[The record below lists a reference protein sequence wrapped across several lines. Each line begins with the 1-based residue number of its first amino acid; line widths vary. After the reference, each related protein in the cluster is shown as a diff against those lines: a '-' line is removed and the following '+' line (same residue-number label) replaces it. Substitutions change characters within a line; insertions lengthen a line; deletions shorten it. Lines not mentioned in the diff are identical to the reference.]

1 MKIKFLSFFFIVI
14 IWGLTANFCQALAP
28 GTLLYRSGSDG
39 KMFGYSGD
47 SLLEVKKGIL
57 SGLNAGHVA
66 VYIGKIN
73 GEDYV
78 VEAGADGIVKTPA
91 RYFVNEADG
100 EVFLGAKIPRE
111 ADPLRQA
118 RVVAIAKNLAD
129 SNLAYDFDL
138 KYQKGPDSGKWT
150 CVGLSEK
157 IYESADISNPNNLAA
172 LEYDSAY
179 YAIDITPDGF
189 DNYSPSNTDGDRF
202 SRGQEFS
209 QIARRDK
216 ILIPLPELIG
226 FDAGREY
233 QGQRYVFVPYTQFLQ
248 PTLIPV
254 DLDIEV
260 SSNFSDA
267 EVRGKLPATS
277 LALRWSLINN
287 PWSSLKTLAVKTKES
302 LVAIVKNIFG
312 NTQETV
318 LVLGDDGAEKPL
330 VSDQGNKSV
339 ALPQAIVTKNTAVK
353 KAQTL
358 ENISSE
364 NNAESA
370 NGVSFSNNVSSG
382 ADKPAVTVTKATT
395 VKVNTKISG
404 TNETFGVEDESA
416 SVAAVF
422 NLSGSENTSAN
433 KTASSASVL
442 VSSNSSNPSTTQPS
456 ASVSAVSASSQ
467 SAPVNIN
474 SNTNLSVNT
483 TSADDSPKLARINK
497 IYATG
502 SNDWVELINP
512 TDYDFD
518 LAEAGY
524 RLEKAKTAE
533 DPSLIMRLGNSADGV
548 YPRGTIIKAHGTY
561 LIVRVDAS
569 DYYKNKADAI
579 ATRQDFNWGTSG
591 YTLYLGID
599 AISASSDPDIVEAIG
614 FGPDATYYQGSA
626 PAPAITDNYILSRI
640 MTASN
645 NQTDFI
651 LIASDD
657 PSIVW
662 ETADNTNNNDDSG
675 DNGNGN
681 DNSGDNNNDS
691 GDNNNA
697 TSTPVAPPILINK
710 IYATDSNDWLELFNF
725 GDDDFDLAL
734 GEYRLEKS
742 KTAEDPSLMVRL
754 GNLDDGSYPGG
765 TIIKAHDKYLVVRDD
780 ANEYYLNQADAVITR
795 DEFSWTGADYTLY
808 LGDSAISSSTDA
820 DILDAVGYGPN
831 TTYFVGTRPAT
842 EIPDNYILNR
852 VGRSGDNYMDFSLLA
867 SDDPGIV
874 TSTDDNLS
882 LFVPPTPIVSDAISN
897 LWHFDECY
905 GAGKWAVGRWDC
917 AVEVGYRLDKF
928 NYELNNAINLNNFS
942 LSFQYQKASDFPR
955 LDLKF
960 YNDAGDKLLFILDP
974 GLVTIEGLPNSQWR
988 YYDDVPFNDDWH
1000 QASLVVNQA
1009 EDYWAVYIDG
1019 QEKVRETFLANLPV
1033 LTDLEISSDNGS
1045 ARVDEIVTWNRSLS
1059 QMELSANYLLAAPFA
1074 PLIARLPQQ
1083 IPQLKYFWQFEED
1096 TGLIARDNVSQTV
1109 LNVSADAWT
1118 GRHHNNYALQVAY
1131 PHNFITDIDMP
1142 ITPSSRDLSLA
1153 FWWRNSAY
1161 PNLGRVAVSLLGGP
1175 EKNTNLFVTENDYF
1189 RNSFWFNGN
1198 YSIFSEGINEAIP
1211 NDDAWHH
1218 IAMVY
1223 DSYRYKLSFY
1233 VDGEEKT
1240 TRPFI
1245 WLKDNEAITRLSVSS
1260 NNFSAAIDDLGVWQG
1275 ALSAS
1280 QVQEIYNL
1288 F

>member
-28 GTLLYRSGSDG
+28 GALLYRSGSEG

-47 SLLEVKKGIL
+47 SLLEIKKGIL
-57 SGLNAGHVA
+57 KGLNAGHVA

-73 GEDYV
+73 GEDYI
-78 VEAGADGIVKTPA
+78 VEAGADGIVKSPA

-100 EVFLGAKIPRE
+100 EIFLGAKMPYE

-138 KYQKGPDSGKWT
+138 KYQKGPDSGEWT

-172 LEYDSAY
+172 LEYDPNY

-189 DNYSPSNTDGDRF
+189 DDYSIANADGDRF
-202 SRGQEFS
+202 SRRQEFS

-216 ILIPLPELIG
+216 MLIPLPELIG
-226 FDAGREY
+226 FAAGREY
-233 QGQRYVFVPYTQFLQ
+233 QGQRYVFMPYTQFLQ
-248 PTLIPV
+248 PTLMPV
-254 DLDIEV
+254 DVDIEI

-287 PWSSLKTLAVKTKES
+287 PWSSLKTLALKTKES
-302 LVAIVKNIFG
+302 LVAIVKNILG
-312 NTQETV
+312 NSSETV

-330 VSDQGNKSV
+330 LAAPGNKSNV
-339 ALPQAIVTKNTAVK
+339 ALPQVIVTKNTAVK
-353 KAQTL
+353 KAPVL
-358 ENISSE
+358 ESVSSK
-364 NNAESA
+364 NNVEAS
-370 NGVSFSNNVSSG
+370 NGVSSNNVSS
-382 ADKPAVTVTKATT
+382 ATDKPAVAVTKATV
-395 VKVNTKISG
+395 VKVNTKTSG
-404 TNETFGVEDESA
+404 AHKTPDEEDEPVNA
-416 SVAAVF
+416 TAVY
-422 NLSGSENTSAN
+422 NLSGSENTS
-433 KTASSASVL
+433 SH
-442 VSSNSSNPSTTQPS
+442 SSNTQPS
-456 ASVSAVSASSQ
+456 ASVTSPVSASSQ
-467 SAPVNIN
+467 SASVNIN
-474 SNTNLSVNT
+474 SNNNLSTNT
-483 TSADDSPKLARINK
+483 SSADDSPKLARINK

-524 RLEKAKTAE
+524 RLEKAKTAD

-548 YPRGTIIKAHGTY
+548 YPRGTVIKAHGTY

-626 PAPAITDNYILSRI
+626 PALAVNDNYILRR
-640 MTASN
+640 MTTTNN
-645 NQTDFI
+645 NQADFT
-651 LIASDD
+651 LVAADD

-662 ETADNTNNNDDSG
+662 ETADNNNDNTGDDNGNNDNNDDNED
-675 DNGNGN
+675 DN
-681 DNSGDNNNDS
+681 
-691 GDNNNA
+691 NNNA

-710 IYATDSNDWLELFNF
+710 IYATESNDWLELFNF
-725 GDDDFDLAL
+725 GDDDFDLAR

-765 TIIKAHDKYLVVRDD
+765 TIIKAHDNYLVVRDD

-795 DEFSWTGADYTLY
+795 EEFSWTGADYTLY
-808 LGDSAISSSTDA
+808 LGNAAISSSTDE
-820 DILDAVGYGPN
+820 DILDAVGYGSN
-831 TTYFVGTRPAT
+831 ATYFVGTRPAI
-842 EIPDNYILNR
+842 EITDNYILNR
-852 VGRSGDNYMDFSLLA
+852 IGRGGDNYFDFSLLA
-867 SDDPGIV
+867 SDDPGIA
-874 TSTDDNLS
+874 TSTEEDLG
-882 LFVPPTPIVSDAISN
+882 LFALPTPIISDNISN

-917 AVEVGYRLDKF
+917 AVEVGYKLDKF
-928 NYELNNAINLNNFS
+928 NYELNNAVNLNNFS

-955 LDLKF
+955 LGLNF
-960 YNDAGDKLLFILDP
+960 SNDSGNKLLLTLDP

-988 YYDDVPFNDDWH
+988 YYDDIPFNDDWH
-1000 QASLVVNQA
+1000 QAALVVNQA

-1019 QEKVRETFLANLPV
+1019 QEKFRETFLANLPI

-1059 QMELSANYLLAAPFA
+1059 QSELSANYLLAAPFA
-1074 PLIARLPQQ
+1074 PLVARLPQQ
-1083 IPQLKYFWQFEED
+1083 TPQLKYFWQFEED
-1096 TGLIARDNVSQTV
+1096 AGLIARDNIEQNV
-1109 LNVSADAWT
+1109 LDVSADAWI
-1118 GRHHNNYALQVAY
+1118 GRRHNNYALQVAY
-1131 PHNFITDIDMP
+1131 PHNFIADIDMP
-1142 ITPSSRDLSLA
+1142 ITPQSRDLSLA

-1161 PNLGRVAVSLLGGP
+1161 PNLGRTTVSLLGGLD
-1175 EKNTNLFVTENDYF
+1175 KNINLFAAENEYF

-1198 YSIFSEGINEAIP
+1198 YGIFSEGINETIP

-1233 VDGEEKT
+1233 VDGEEKIVW
-1240 TRPFI
+1240 PFI
-1245 WLKDNEAITRLSVSS
+1245 WLKDDENISRLSVSS
-1260 NNFSAAIDDLGVWQG
+1260 NNFSAAIDDLGIWRG

-1280 QVQEIYNL
+1280 QVQDIYNSSQ
-1288 F
+1288 